1 MIKTYTSNELFEI
14 AENIHNNPFR
24 NEIYI
29 PVKYNFYIQ
38 KNIEV
43 ILKEYDRIQKHRKNI
58 IEHYGESQADGN
70 FIIPKD
76 KIADANKELEE
87 LSNLE
92 HNIDITMLS
101 IDNFEN
107 LELTTGE
114 LKSIMFMIEG

>member
-1 MIKTYTSNELFEI
+1 MAKTFTSNELFDI
-14 AENIHNNPFR
+14 AENIYNNPFR
-24 NEIYI
+24 NDTYI

-43 ILKEYDRIQKHRKNI
+43 ILKEYDRIQKHRKDI
-58 IEHYGESQADGN
+58 ISHYGESQEDGN
-70 FIIPKD
+70 FVIPKD

-92 HNIDITMLS
+92 HNVEITMLS
-101 IDNFEN
+101 VNDLEN

-114 LKSIMFMIEG
+114 LKSILFMIEG

>member
-14 AENIHNNPFR
+14 AENIYNNPFR

-76 KIADANKELEE
+76 KINDTNKELEE

-92 HNIDITMLS
+92 HELDLTILS
-101 IDNFEN
+101 INDIEN

>member
-1 MIKTYTSNELFEI
+1 MIKTFTSNELFNI
-14 AENIHNNPFR
+14 AEYISNNPFR
-24 NEIYI
+24 TDTYI

-38 KNIEV
+38 KNIEIV
-43 ILKEYDRIQKHRKNI
+43 LKEYERIQKHRRDI
-58 IEHYGESQADGN
+58 LMHYGETKGDE

-76 KIADANKELEE
+76 KINDTNKELEE

-92 HNIDITMLS
+92 HELDLTILS
-101 IDNFEN
+101 INNIEN

>member
-1 MIKTYTSNELFEI
+1 MIKTYTSTELFEI
-14 AENIHNNPFR
+14 AENIYNNPFR

-43 ILKEYDRIQKHRKNI
+43 ILKEYDRIQKHRKDI
-58 IEHYGESQADGN
+58 IDHYGESQEDGN
-70 FIIPKD
+70 FVIPKD

-92 HNIDITMLS
+92 HNVEITMLS
-101 IDNFEN
+101 INDLEN

>member
-1 MIKTYTSNELFEI
+1 MIKTLTSNELFNI
-14 AENIHNNPFR
+14 AENIYNNPFR
-24 NEIYI
+24 NDTYI

-43 ILKEYDRIQKHRKNI
+43 ILKEYDRIQKHRKDI
-58 IEHYGESQADGN
+58 IEHYGESQEDGN

-92 HNIDITMLS
+92 HNIEITMLP
-101 IDNFEN
+101 INDLEN

-114 LKSIMFMIEG
+114 LKSILFMIEG